1 LRTLAK
7 LIPAES
13 RLVIEP
19 AKRAQEAPQQAL
31 ETVGVPTNSIR
42 QGDVLRVLP
51 GERIP
56 VDGEILEGRCS
67 LDESMLTGESALVNK
82 GEGAQVETRPCSL
95 VMMLCFCESSIFL
108 KLVLSDLVCPSR
120 LSTWPEKTERAGEL
134 GAVDMAQS
142 VCICCGISACV
153 SRQQHQPSPGAQ
165 HARR

>member
-1 LRTLAK
+1 MPAADLRTLAK

-42 QGDVLRVLP
+42 QSDVLRVLP

-82 GEGAQVETRPCSL
+82 AEGAQVETRPCSL
-95 VMMLCFCESSIFL
+95 VMMLCFCKCSMCAS
-108 KLVLSDLVCPSR
+108 
-120 LSTWPEKTERAGEL
+120 
-134 GAVDMAQS
+134 
-142 VCICCGISACV
+142 
-153 SRQQHQPSPGAQ
+153 
-165 HARR
+165 

>member
-1 LRTLAK
+1 MPAADLRTLAK

-82 GEGAQVETRPCSL
+82 DEGAQVETRPCSL
-95 VMMLCFCESSIFL
+95 VVMLRSCESGMCTSWQRSSSWCSPI
-108 KLVLSDLVCPSR
+108 LSARADCLPDQ
-120 LSTWPEKTERAGEL
+120 ERQRG
-134 GAVDMAQS
+134 Q
-142 VCICCGISACV
+142 V
-153 SRQQHQPSPGAQ
+153 S
-165 HARR
+165 